1 MSTLSLALGSTSLD
15 KKRVLKKALSLFNLT
30 AEIRTV
36 DVSSGINE
44 QPLNEK
50 TTIKG
55 AENRAIAAM
64 NAFYKGKKIDF
75 AVGLEGGLCWI
86 NNRGYFLIC
95 AAVICDKDKTTYLGL
110 SSKLQL
116 PKEVS
121 DKIKRGKSFGKA
133 IRDFQQKNKNK
144 DSLIRIANLLI
155 SRKEAFREAITN
167 AFLVYRNKT
176 YY

>member
-1 MSTLSLALGSTSLD
+1 MSTLNLALGSTSLD
-15 KKRVLKKALSLFNLT
+15 KKRILKEALSLFSLT

-36 DVSSGINE
+36 DVSPGINE

-64 NAFYKGKKIDF
+64 NAFHKGKKIDF

-86 NNRGYFLIC
+86 NNKGYFLIC
-95 AAVICDKDKTTYLGL
+95 AAVICDKDKITYLGL

-121 DKIKRGKSFGKA
+121 DEIKKGKSFGKA
-133 IRDFQQKNKNK
+133 IRDFHQKNKNNS
-144 DSLIRIANLLI
+144 SLIKIVNLLI

-167 AFLVYRNKT
+167 AFLIYANKI